1 MTGHHSLLRT
11 LLVAVVT
18 LAAPLAA
25 RAQGWIEPE
34 VRMPNVRPVP
44 WNVVRVATTI
54 RATVE
59 GRVAR
64 IEVEEQFRNNGGGIA
79 EGTYHYPLAGEAVF
93 QSLSLWMGETEMR
106 GELMDAAKARGIYE
120 EIVRRRRD
128 PALVTLA
135 GHQLMRA
142 QVFPIQPG
150 ETRKVVLR
158 FTQLLD
164 KQGDALRWRY
174 ALGAEERGSARPDI
188 RVTLRE
194 PERFGRPFS
203 PTHSVQVSGRDD
215 RTVNIT
221 DAARGD
227 VELFLP
233 LRSTAAGLSVVT
245 HAPGGED
252 GYFLLY
258 VTPPEMTETQQI
270 GRDLTMVVD
279 VSGSMS
285 GDKMQQ
291 AKAAMLQMLGS
302 LTARDRFRLISF
314 SSGVRSFREGYVSA
328 DAATLAGARSWV
340 NLLVAEGGTNIEGAL
355 RQALQRDRGTA
366 RDGNLDVLVFLTDGV
381 PSVGEMQPE
390 KLAAMAAQGASDV
403 RVFTVGIGTDVNT
416 YLLERL
422 AQDGRGAADFVP
434 PNGDVEV
441 TVGNLARK
449 LRAPALVDLRIVSS
463 PARIVSLEP
472 VRMPDLF
479 AGQEMVVLGRYSG
492 SGSGPLVIEGRRDGQ
507 TVRVSTPVE
516 FARRDNDH
524 EYVSTL
530 WAARRIGALSR
541 TMRIEGATP
550 ERIEEIKALAL
561 RHGIVTEY
569 TAYLVQEPM
578 IAQAQP
584 NAPAAAAAPAPGT
597 AHREFRSPNAQL
609 NSVVVTSAKGAAAP
623 ASQQTG
629 RGAFEAAQTTA
640 DYAGASSVADARKV
654 SARAQNRVDSLAVSN
669 TRHRVVGGRRF
680 ESREGRWLD
689 AAHAS
694 QRVISVQVFS
704 PAYLALIAA
713 LPELRDALA
722 LGEDVLV
729 AGRKVSLRMHD
740 TGRTTMTEAEMMQV
754 VKDFRGV

>member
-1 MTGHHSLLRT
+1 MTGHISLLRA
-11 LLVAVVT
+11 LT
-18 LAAPLAA
+18 LAVAALAVPLAV
-25 RAQGWIEPE
+25 RAQGWIEPDP
-34 VRMPNVRPVP
+34 RAPMVRPVP
-44 WNVVRVATTI
+44 WNVVRVATSI

-106 GELMDAAKARGIYE
+106 GELMDAAKAKGIYE

-135 GHQLMRA
+135 GHQLLRA
-142 QVFPIQPG
+142 QVFPLQPG

-158 FTQLLD
+158 FTQILD

-203 PTHSVQVSGRDD
+203 PTHSVQVTGRDD
-215 RTVNIT
+215 RTVSIT

-258 VTPPEMTETQQI
+258 VTPPEMPEAQQI

-291 AKAAMLQMLGS
+291 AKAAVLQVLGS
-302 LTARDRFRLISF
+302 LTPRDRFRLISF
-314 SSGVRSFREGYVSA
+314 SSGVRSFREGYVAA
-328 DAATLAGARSWV
+328 DAASLAAARIWTTS
-340 NLLVAEGGTNIEGAL
+340 LVAEGGTNIEGAL
-355 RQALQRDRGTA
+355 RQALQHERGRSS

-381 PSVGEMQPE
+381 PSVGETQPE
-390 KLAAMAAQGASDV
+390 KLAAMAAKETSGA

-479 AGQEMVVLGRYSG
+479 AGQELVVLGRYSG

-507 TVRVSTPVE
+507 SVRVSTPVE
-516 FARRDNDH
+516 FAARENDH

-530 WAARRIGALSR
+530 WAARRIGALTR
-541 TMRIEGATP
+541 TMRLEGTTP
-550 ERIEEIKALAL
+550 ERIEEIRTLAL

-569 TAYLVQEPM
+569 TAYLVQEPLV
-578 IAQAQP
+578 ASADSSARRDEPRQRNGGAF
-584 NAPAAAAAPAPGT
+584 APSAPAP
-597 AHREFRSPNAQL
+597 AMLASPVA
-609 NSVVVTSAKGAAAP
+609 SA
-623 ASQQTG
+623 QTG
-629 RGAFEAAQTTA
+629 RVAFEAAQTSA
-640 DYAGASSVADARKV
+640 DYAGASSVSVARKV
-654 SARAQNRVDSLAVSN
+654 SERAQDR
-669 TRHRVVGGRRF
+669 VGG
-680 ESREGRWLD
+680 SGMG
-689 AAHAS
+689 AT
-694 QRVISVQVFS
+694 QRVIGSRRYQQRGAQWSDVGHRAQRVVNIEAFS
-704 PAYLALIAA
+704 AAYFALLQA
-713 LPELRDALA
+713 LPELRDAST
-722 LGEDVLV
+722 LGDDVLV
-729 AGRKVSLRMHD
+729 AGKTVSIRFQR
-740 TGRTTMTEAEMMQV
+740 TGQARLAGSEVMQLA
-754 VKDFRGV
+754 KAFRGA